1 MAQIDEFELSD
12 LGQKIVTSIGK
23 YRLVTQ
29 PLIRQRFDKNEHEV
43 KNEIRRLFQRKLIAG
58 YPFVNNERYYRFTY
72 HACKKLGYPRRLS
85 SAPGIQAL
93 KMNYGVLHFCFQ
105 PIKPR
110 RILAL
115 PQVKT
120 LLYGDDDT
128 PNGQEIKVGQFY
140 IPEDSAYSLSHVFVD
155 CRSAAP
161 RLVKKAFSFVKA
173 RRENRAFRE
182 MIIRDE
188 FAVSF
193 VTESEGKAKAIQEAA
208 KRRQLPLCEVHVCPH
223 LQYL

>member
-1 MAQIDEFELSD
+1 MAQENEFELTN
-12 LGQKIVTSIGK
+12 LGEKIVTSIGK

-29 PLIRQRFDKNEHEV
+29 PLIRQRFGKNEHEV

-72 HACKKLGYPRRLS
+72 HACKKFGFPRRLS

-93 KMNYGVLHFCFQ
+93 KMNYGILHFCFQ
-105 PIKPR
+105 PTKPR
-110 RILAL
+110 RILTLA
-115 PQVKT
+115 QVQT
-120 LLYGDDDT
+120 LLYGDDAKTD
-128 PNGQEIKVGQFY
+128 NQAIKAGQFY
-140 IPEDSAYSLSHVFVD
+140 IPDGSGFSLSHVFVD

-161 RLVKKAFSFVKA
+161 RLVKKAFSFVKD

-182 MIIRDE
+182 LIVRNE
-188 FAVSF
+188 FAISF
-193 VTESEGKAKAIQEAA
+193 VTESEGKARAIQEAA
-208 KRRQLPLCEVHVCPH
+208 KRRKLPLCEVHICPH